1 MALDFPSSP
10 TTGQIFQGWQWDGV
24 KWSAV
29 APLPAPPSSG
39 NRVLISRQVV
49 SSAVASV
56 NFLSGIGPTYDDYE
70 LVVMGAK
77 PAVTAVIYVRFSVD
91 GTTWITS
98 ASYGNLVV
106 YVNSSA
112 PSSVTGAYIATTGIQ
127 VPGTGGSNY
136 GDYLRL
142 RFNRSIVAPVM
153 TVWDVV
159 HYANDNTNQI
169 AGSNI
174 GAIYTAQSVVGIT
187 FAFSAQNCVAGTFSL
202 YGIVK

>member
-24 KWSAV
+24 KWIAV

-56 NFLSGIGPTYDDYE
+56 NFLSGIGATYDDYE

-77 PAVTAVIYVRFSVD
+77 PAAITSLYLRFSTD

-98 ASYGNLVV
+98 SSYGGFVV
-106 YVNSSA
+106 YVNTSA
-112 PSSVTGAYIATTGIQ
+112 PTSVSGNYSAAAGIAA
-127 VPGTGGSNY
+127 PGNVGTNY

-142 RFNRSIVAPVM
+142 RFNRAIAGSQ
-153 TVWDVV
+153 TVWDLV
-159 HYANDNTNQI
+159 HFANDNTNQLY
-169 AGSNI
+169 GSGG
-174 GAIYTAQSVVGIT
+174 GAIYTAQPVVGIQAL
-187 FAFSAQNCVAGTFSL
+187 FNAQNCVAGTFSL